1 VVFRHFYTVASCT
14 CRLEYAAAGTAGES
28 QLSSDAMRSLCV
40 LDRRCRDD
48 KIDRWTDELADDCV
62 AMGVKKNL
70 GISCRT
76 GAKKY
81 SFDRCVQKKT
91 DCKFAKNRSG
101 KLLKF

>member
-62 AMGVKKNL
+62 TMGVKKTWELAVGLAPRNTRL
-70 GISCRT
+70 TAACRRRPTASLQKT
-76 GAKKY
+76 GQEN
-81 SFDRCVQKKT
+81 S
-91 DCKFAKNRSG
+91 
-101 KLLKF
+101 